1 MKLYIAGPMSQLPE
15 FNYPAFMDA
24 ERQLV
29 ASGYEVENPARP
41 GQVDGWTWRDY
52 MKRGIR
58 QMLDCEGVALLP
70 GWQHSRGAQIEAALA
85 TQFGMRLWSVDMW
98 EQAAHRRRLADH
110 ARGDGLTAGADS
122 SPNKTAAKLE
132 GDR

>member
-29 ASGYEVENPARP
+29 AAGYEVENPARP
-41 GQVDGWTWRDY
+41 GQVDGWTWQDY

-70 GWQHSRGAQIEAALA
+70 GWEDSPGARIEAQLA
-85 TQFGMRLWSVDMW
+85 RSLEMP
-98 EQAAHRRRLADH
+98 AADLDYIL
-110 ARGDGLTAGADS
+110 GD
-122 SPNKTAAKLE
+122 N
-132 GDR
+132 R

>member
-24 ERQLV
+24 ERHLV
-29 ASGYEVENPARP
+29 AAGYEVENPARP
-41 GQVDGWTWRDY
+41 GQVDGWTWQDY

-70 GWQHSRGAQIEAALA
+70 GWDLSRGACIERELA
-85 TQFGMRLWSVDMW
+85 MTLDIFCAELIHWLPARK
-98 EQAAHRRRLADH
+98 ARR
-110 ARGDGLTAGADS
+110 
-122 SPNKTAAKLE
+122 
-132 GDR
+132 

>member
-1 MKLYIAGPMSQLPE
+1 MKLYIAGSMSQLPE

-29 ASGYEVENPARP
+29 AAGYEVENPARP
-41 GQVDGWTWRDY
+41 GQVDGWTWQDY

-70 GWQHSRGAQIEAALA
+70 GWDRSRGARLEHQIATAL
-85 TQFGMRLWSVDMW
+85 GMHVSTILP
-98 EQAAHRRRLADH
+98 
-110 ARGDGLTAGADS
+110 GADG
-122 SPNKTAAKLE
+122 AA
-132 GDR
+132 